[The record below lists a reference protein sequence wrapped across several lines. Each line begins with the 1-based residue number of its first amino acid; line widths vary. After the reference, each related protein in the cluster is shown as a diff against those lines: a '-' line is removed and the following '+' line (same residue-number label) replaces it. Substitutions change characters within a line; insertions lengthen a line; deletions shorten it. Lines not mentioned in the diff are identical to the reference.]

1 MMAARRARID
11 ILKGEGPRMLRAGN
25 VRRALELCRAWVD
38 LDLANA
44 QAWSCLGHAQ
54 QAAGEYQEALN
65 AFRKARQHDPYD
77 RSLDGAIEG
86 AQRGIVSSFLN
97 RYRR

>member
-1 MMAARRARID
+1 MAARRARID
-11 ILKGEGPRMLRAGN
+11 MLKVEGPRMLRAGN
-25 VRRALELCRAWVD
+25 VRRAVELCRAWVD

-44 QAWSCLGHAQ
+44 EAWRCLGQAQ

-65 AFRKARQHDPYD
+65 AFRKARLHAPYD
-77 RSLDGAIEG
+77 RSIDAAIDG
-86 AQRGIVSSFLN
+86 AQRGIVADFLN